1 MSTFHH
7 DQTMAPLGDFP
18 QRTPQL
24 LSFELVQ
31 HVGYWLEEK
40 LYRLALNLLFNTLA
54 SGTYA
59 SNKVLTPLPQH
70 LALAATFLVHPSTT
84 TRAQSVHEKD
94 APDVALR
101 LLRLYCAQVNPI
113 EAKLNTAFSFA
124 RSKISRSGRRY
135 HEEHE
140 PDSDLRHD
148 ETKPLNLELGKT
160 ESLWS
165 RAEDFWHAVGWSFN
179 CSVLYPE
186 RWDRWQ
192 IWLQFMCEVLVDDWL
207 QREKEYLAL
216 QEQRREKSQST
227 GQEGKSETTDNVIQN
242 RDEDLDILRQSL
254 IFQYISAGARNAN
267 TRRIIRSIFA
277 DGSTASVNEFREV
290 FEKELV
296 PLDPAKD
303 AAKAKKRDREVN
315 IEKEQYGDYLND
327 DSDDDPT
334 SGISSQSCA
343 STPLEDVTNIRR
355 SKRTRRGTRNALDPT
370 AAEPAAE
377 ASDAS
382 QGHLTPHGSRVSQL
396 GGLES
401 LALRKK
407 LLGILSRVSDYLP
420 HNFIELDNL
429 YQSFVEHIRHQP
441 PPIFQAFV
449 NPLVLPELDDEAQ
462 TTLCEFLLF
471 NMIESAART
480 SQEDRLTVAKLE
492 KCFLPYATATSSVV
506 DNAKF
511 SIILESLVTLL
522 AGRGWIKQTPSLR
535 AAVEKGIK
543 RRAQRA
549 QGEAHRGHANQKREE
564 LEWCWLL
571 ESGERL
577 LFLIDLLPVK

>member
-1 MSTFHH
+1 MSTIHP
-7 DQTMAPLGDFP
+7 DQAMAPLGDFP
-18 QRTPQL
+18 QRTPRPL
-24 LSFELVQ
+24 PFELVQ

-59 SNKVLTPLPQH
+59 SSKVLVPLPQH
-70 LALAATFLVHPSTT
+70 LALAVTFLVHPSTT

-94 APDVALR
+94 APEVALR
-101 LLRLYCAQVNPI
+101 LLRLYCAQVNPM
-113 EAKLNTAFSFA
+113 EAQLNTAFSFQ
-124 RSKISRSGRRY
+124 RSKLSRSGRRY
-135 HEEHE
+135 HEEND
-140 PDSDLRHD
+140 PNNDLRQD
-148 ETKPLNLELGKT
+148 ATKPLNLELGRT

-192 IWLQFMCEVLVDDWL
+192 IWLQFMCEVLEDDWS

-216 QEQRREKSQST
+216 QGQT
-227 GQEGKSETTDNVIQN
+227 GESSPMTETTTSAIPN
-242 RDEDLDILRQSL
+242 RENDLDILRQSL

-290 FEKELV
+290 FEKELI
-296 PLDPAKD
+296 PLDLEKD
-303 AAKAKKRDREVN
+303 AVKAKKRDREVN

-327 DSDDDPT
+327 DSDDGPI
-334 SGISSQSCA
+334 SGISSQSCS
-343 STPLEDVTNIRR
+343 STPLEDVSNLRR
-355 SKRTRRGTRNALDPT
+355 SKRTRRGTRNALDST
-370 AAEPAAE
+370 AAEPAAK
-377 ASDAS
+377 ASDAG
-382 QGHLTPHGSRVSQL
+382 QGHITRHGSGVSQL

-401 LALRKK
+401 LALRKR
-407 LLGILSRVSDYLP
+407 LLGILSKVSDYLP
-420 HNFIELDNL
+420 SNFMELNNL
-429 YQSFVEHIRHQP
+429 YHSFVEHIRHQP
-441 PPIFQAFV
+441 FPIFQAFV

-471 NMIESAART
+471 NMIESAARK
-480 SQEDRLTVAKLE
+480 SQEVRLSAAKLE
-492 KCFLPYATATSSVV
+492 QCFLPYATATSSVV

-511 SIILESLVTLL
+511 SIILEALLTLL
-522 AGRGWIKQTPSLR
+522 ASRGWINQTPSLR
-535 AAVEKGIK
+535 AAVEKGIQH
-543 RRAQRA
+543 RTQRA
-549 QGEAHRGHANQKREE
+549 RGESHRGHAKQNKEA
-564 LEWCWLL
+564 LEWDWLR

-577 LFLIDLLPVK
+577 SFLVDLLPVE

>member
-1 MSTFHH
+1 
-7 DQTMAPLGDFP
+7 MAPLGDFP

-113 EAKLNTAFSFA
+113 EAKLNIAFSFT
-124 RSKISRSGRRY
+124 RSKTSRSGRRY
-135 HEEHE
+135 YEEND
-140 PDSDLRHD
+140 PGSDLRHD

-207 QREKEYLAL
+207 QREKEYLTL
-216 QEQRREKSQST
+216 QEQRRETSQST
-227 GQEGKSETTDNVIQN
+227 AQEGKSEI
-242 RDEDLDILRQSL
+242 LDILRQSL

-296 PLDPAKD
+296 PLDPGKD

-327 DSDDDPT
+327 DSDEDPV

-343 STPLEDVTNIRR
+343 STPLQDVTNIRR
-355 SKRTRRGTRNALDPT
+355 SKRTRRGTRNAQDPT
-370 AAEPAAE
+370 TTEPTPE
-377 ASDAS
+377 ASDAG
-382 QGHLTPHGSRVSQL
+382 QGHLTHHGSGVSKL

-407 LLGILSRVSDYLP
+407 LLGILSRVSDHLP
-420 HNFIELDNL
+420 SNFIELDNL

-441 PPIFQAFV
+441 LPIFQAFV

-480 SQEDRLTVAKLE
+480 SQEGRLTTAKLE
-492 KCFLPYATATSSVV
+492 KCFLPYATATCSIV

-535 AAVEKGIK
+535 AAVEKGIE

-549 QGEAHRGHANQKREE
+549 QGEQHRGHANQKKEE

-577 LFLIDLLPVK
+577 LFLIDLLPVE

>member
-1 MSTFHH
+1 M
-7 DQTMAPLGDFP
+7 D
-18 QRTPQL
+18 
-24 LSFELVQ
+24 
-31 HVGYWLEEK
+31 
-40 LYRLALNLLFNTLA
+40 LLFNTLA

-59 SNKVLTPLPQH
+59 SSKVLTPLPQH

-101 LLRLYCAQVNPI
+101 LLRLYCAQVNPMD
-113 EAKLNTAFSFA
+113 AKLNTAFSFA
-124 RSKISRSGRRY
+124 RSKTSRSRRRY
-135 HEEHE
+135 HEEND
-140 PDSDLRHD
+140 PNGDLRHD
-148 ETKPLNLELGKT
+148 ETKPLNLDLGKT

-179 CSVLYPE
+179 CSVLHPE

-192 IWLQFMCEVLVDDWL
+192 IWLQFMCEVLVDDWS
-207 QREKEYLAL
+207 QREEKYLAL
-216 QEQRREKSQST
+216 Q
-227 GQEGKSETTDNVIQN
+227 GQERESSQITAQEANSETTNSVIQSQ
-242 RDEDLDILRQSL
+242 DEDLNILRQSL
-254 IFQYISAGARNAN
+254 IFQYISGGARNAN

-277 DGSTASVNEFREV
+277 DGSTTSVNEFREV
-290 FEKELV
+290 FEKELI
-296 PLDPAKD
+296 PLDLEKD
-303 AAKAKKRDREVN
+303 SMKAKKRDREVN

-327 DSDDDPT
+327 DSDDDPI
-334 SGISSQSCA
+334 SGISSQSRA
-343 STPLEDVTNIRR
+343 STPLEDASNIRR

-370 AAEPAAE
+370 AAEPASE
-377 ASDAS
+377 ASEAG
-382 QGHLTPHGSRVSQL
+382 QGHLTHHGSGVSQL

-407 LLGILSRVSDYLP
+407 LLGILSRVSDHLP
-420 HNFIELDNL
+420 SNFIELDNL
-429 YQSFVEHIRHQP
+429 YQSFVEHIRYQP
-441 PPIFQAFV
+441 LPIFQAFV

-480 SQEDRLTVAKLE
+480 SQEGRLTAEKLE
-492 KCFLPYATATSSVV
+492 QCFLPYATATSSVV

-535 AAVEKGIK
+535 AAVEKGIE

-549 QGEAHRGHANQKREE
+549 LGEAHRGHASHNKEA
-564 LEWCWLL
+564 LECSWLL

-577 LFLIDLLPVK
+577 LFLIDLLPVE

>member
-1 MSTFHH
+1 MSVTGSRKSSVR
-7 DQTMAPLGDFP
+7 TSTPTLIFP
-18 QRTPQL
+18 SRRAFERNPTPANPPAD
-24 LSFELVQ
+24 
-31 HVGYWLEEK
+31 
-40 LYRLALNLLFNTLA
+40 RLALNLLFNTLA

-101 LLRLYCAQVNPI
+101 LLRLYCAQVNPL
-113 EAKLNTAFSFA
+113 EAKLNTAFSFT
-124 RSKISRSGRRY
+124 RSKTSRSGRRY
-135 HEEHE
+135 YEENG

-192 IWLQFMCEVLVDDWL
+192 IWLQFMCEVLADDWL
-207 QREKEYLAL
+207 QREKEYFAL
-216 QEQRREKSQST
+216 QEQRRETSQST
-227 GQEGKSETTDNVIQN
+227 AQEGKSETTGSAIQN
-242 RDEDLDILRQSL
+242 QDEGLEILRQSL
-254 IFQYISAGARNAN
+254 IFQYISAGAGNAN

-277 DGSTASVNEFREV
+277 DGSTASMNEFREV
-290 FEKELV
+290 FEKELI
-296 PLDPAKD
+296 PLDPEKD
-303 AAKAKKRDREVN
+303 SAKAKKRDREVN

-334 SGISSQSCA
+334 SGISSQSRA
-343 STPLEDVTNIRR
+343 STPLEGVQRIRR

-370 AAEPAAE
+370 AAEPAPE
-377 ASDAS
+377 ASDAG
-382 QGHLTPHGSRVSQL
+382 QGHLAHHGSGVSQL

-407 LLGILSRVSDYLP
+407 LLGILSRVSDHLP
-420 HNFIELDNL
+420 NNFIKLDNL

-441 PPIFQAFV
+441 LPIFQAFV

-471 NMIESAART
+471 NIIESAART
-480 SQEDRLTVAKLE
+480 SQEDRLTAAKLE

-522 AGRGWIKQTPSLR
+522 AGRGWIKQTPALR

-543 RRAQRA
+543 HRTQRA
-549 QGEAHRGHANQKREE
+549 LGQQHRGNAYQKKGE
-564 LEWCWLL
+564 LDRCWLL

-577 LFLIDLLPVK
+577 LFLIDLLPVE

>member
-1 MSTFHH
+1 
-7 DQTMAPLGDFP
+7 
-18 QRTPQL
+18 
-24 LSFELVQ
+24 
-31 HVGYWLEEK
+31 
-40 LYRLALNLLFNTLA
+40 LNLLFNTLV

-113 EAKLNTAFSFA
+113 EAKFSSAFSFT
-124 RSKISRSGRRY
+124 RSRLSRSGRRY
-135 HEEHE
+135 HEDHD
-140 PDSDLRHD
+140 PTSDLRHD

-179 CSVLYPE
+179 CSVLHPE

-216 QEQRREKSQST
+216 QEQRRETSQST
-227 GQEGKSETTDNVIQN
+227 AQDGNTETTDSVIHKQD
-242 RDEDLDILRQSL
+242 DEDLNILRQSL

-296 PLDPAKD
+296 PLHPGKD

-315 IEKEQYGDYLND
+315 IEKEQYGDYLSD
-327 DSDDDPT
+327 DSEDDL
-334 SGISSQSCA
+334 ISDVSKSQSRA
-343 STPLEDVTNIRR
+343 STPLEDVHNVRR

-370 AAEPAAE
+370 AAEPALE
-377 ASDAS
+377 ASGAG
-382 QGHLTPHGSRVSQL
+382 QGHLAQHGGGVSQL

-407 LLGILSRVSDYLP
+407 LLGILSRVSDHLP
-420 HNFIELDNL
+420 KNFIELDNL

-441 PPIFQAFV
+441 LPIFQAFV

-480 SQEDRLTVAKLE
+480 SQEDRLTAAKLE
-492 KCFLPYATATSSVV
+492 QCFLPYATATTSVV

-511 SIILESLVTLL
+511 SIILESLLTLL

-535 AAVEKGIK
+535 AAVEKGIE
-543 RRAQRA
+543 RRTQRA
-549 QGEAHRGHANQKREE
+549 QGESHRSHANQNKEA

-577 LFLIDLLPVK
+577 LFLIDLLPVE